1 MIYGLLNALGKPL
14 RRSVCGLYLF
24 CLDLPV
30 QIKKMA
36 IYETILLIALLTGFT
51 EAEMTLI
58 DLTHNFDNTTTI
70 YWPTTRQD
78 RFKLL
83 NYQTTDDGSL
93 YYESNTFSAA
103 EHGGTHIDAPRH
115 FVKGKQG
122 VNEIPLSNLVGTAYI
137 ADFTKESNA
146 SADFQI
152 EEKHLITYEEKHGK
166 IKDGDIL
173 ILYTGTSYLF
183 VYSFIKSPS
192 DL

>member
-1 MIYGLLNALGKPL
+1 
-14 RRSVCGLYLF
+14 
-24 CLDLPV
+24 
-30 QIKKMA
+30 MA

-58 DLTHNFDNTTTI
+58 DLTHDFDNTTTI
-70 YWPTTRQD
+70 YWPTARED
-78 RFKLL
+78 RFKL
-83 NYQTTDDGSL
+83 YQTVVDGSF

-115 FVKGKQG
+115 FAKGKQG

-146 SADFQI
+146 NADFQI
-152 EEKHLITYEEKHGK
+152 EEKHLIAYEEKQGK

-173 ILYTGTSYLF
+173 LLYTGTFSLF
-183 VYSFIKSPS
+183 VYAFI
-192 DL
+192 